1 MRAIRATLLFMAS
14 CTLRIATWNINS
26 VRLRLSSLARVA
38 AQLRPDI
45 LCLQETKVEDAL
57 FPFEPIAAM
66 GFPHQRVRGEKS
78 YNGVAILSKY
88 PIASVSHIAFCNR
101 EDTRHL
107 SACITLPDTTLKV
120 HNLYVPAGG
129 YVADAVKN
137 PKFAHKL
144 NFVEEMSQHFCDT
157 EEKKP
162 TTQPCVLLGDL
173 NIAPLPDDVWDHEK
187 MLRVVSHTPEEVERF
202 TRAQNARNWCDVLRE
217 KNPPPEKIFTWW
229 SYRQPQWE
237 EKNYGRRLD
246 HIWANE
252 TLARG
257 LCSTEILREA
267 RGWEQPSDHVP
278 VLAEFR
284 LP

>member
-1 MRAIRATLLFMAS
+1 MRIVKARAIRATLLFMTS

-26 VRLRLSSLARVA
+26 VRLRLPSLARVV

-45 LCLQETKVEDAL
+45 LCLQETKVQDAL

-88 PIASVSHIAFCNR
+88 PIASVSHIAFCNKQ
-101 EDTRHL
+101 DTRHL
-107 SACITLPDTTLKV
+107 SACITLPNTTLKV

-144 NFVEEMSQHFCDT
+144 NFVEEISQHFPDAKG
-157 EEKKP
+157 E
-162 TTQPCVLLGDL
+162 QPCVLLGDL
-173 NIAPLPDDVWDHEK
+173 NIAPLPSDVWNHEK
-187 MLRVVSHTPEEVERF
+187 MLQVVSHTPEEVERF
-202 TRAQNARNWCDVLRE
+202 TRAQNARGWCDVLRK
-217 KNPPPEKIFTWW
+217 KNPPPEKIYTWW
-229 SYRQPQWE
+229 SYRRPWE
-237 EKNYGRRLD
+237 ENYGRRLD

-252 TLARG
+252 TLAKG
-257 LCSTEILREA
+257 LDSTEILTEA
-267 RGWEQPSDHVP
+267 RGWQQPSDHVP
-278 VLAEFR
+278 VLAEFL